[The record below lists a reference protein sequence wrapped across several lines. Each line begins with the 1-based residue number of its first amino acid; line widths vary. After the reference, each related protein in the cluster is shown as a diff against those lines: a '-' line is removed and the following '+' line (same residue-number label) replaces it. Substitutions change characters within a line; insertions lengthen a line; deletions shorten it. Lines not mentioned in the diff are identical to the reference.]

1 MRLAPNAQLWV
12 QRMVLER
19 LRSQASQS
27 FRWKVVWA
35 AFTVA
40 IFSWGVGF
48 YGPSVFLQ
56 TLHDDRGWSIS
67 TISTAIS
74 MHFLLSAGLVIYL
87 PEAQRRFG
95 VELVTQVGIGLAAV
109 GVVGWATAQQ
119 PWQLFLVAL
128 VSGAGWAAT
137 SGAAIN
143 SMVASWF
150 ERDRPKALSLA
161 FNGASI
167 GGLVFTPLWVL
178 LIARFGFPVTAA
190 IIGTVMV
197 AVLWPIAA
205 RYLRPRLN
213 DSHQKITAINSHKS
227 GEQIAPTISRT
238 ELLRDPRFVT
248 ISLAFALGL
257 FAQIGI
263 LAHAVT
269 RLAPEFGA
277 NGAAWAVSLMTAC
290 AVIGRTMLGW
300 MLGEYSRRVAAST
313 NFLVQVCGSG
323 LLISGS
329 NTPALILGC
338 VLFGL
343 GVGNLTSLPPLIVQK
358 EFSDSETGRAI
369 ALITAV
375 NQTVFAFGP
384 AVLGV
389 LRELEGGYT
398 LPFAVAALVQFA
410 AALVIVCYRPN

>member
-19 LRSQASQS
+19 LRSQASES
-27 FRWKVVWA
+27 SRWKVVWA

-56 TLHDDRGWSIS
+56 TLHDDRGWAIS

-74 MHFLLSAGLVIYL
+74 AHFLLSAGLVVYL

-143 SMVASWF
+143 SMVAPWF

-263 LAHAVT
+263 FAHVVT

-290 AVIGRTMLGW
+290 AVIGRTMLGRI
-300 MLGEYSRRVAAST
+300 LGEYSRRVAAST
-313 NFLVQVCGSG
+313 NFLVQVCG
-323 LLISGS
+323 LD
-329 NTPALILGC
+329 C
-338 VLFGL
+338 
-343 GVGNLTSLPPLIVQK
+343 
-358 EFSDSETGRAI
+358 
-369 ALITAV
+369 
-375 NQTVFAFGP
+375 
-384 AVLGV
+384 
-389 LRELEGGYT
+389 
-398 LPFAVAALVQFA
+398 
-410 AALVIVCYRPN
+410 

>member
-19 LRSQASQS
+19 LRSQASES
-27 FRWKVVWA
+27 SRWKVVWA

-56 TLHDDRGWSIS
+56 TLHDDRGWPIS

-74 MHFLLSAGLVIYL
+74 VHFLLSAGLVVYL

-95 VELVTQVGIGLAAV
+95 VEFVTQVGIGLAAV

-143 SMVASWF
+143 SVVAPWF
-150 ERDRPKALSLA
+150 ERDRPKALSFA

-178 LIARFGFPVTAA
+178 LIAQFGFPVTAA

-213 DSHQKITAINSHKS
+213 DSHHKITATSSHKS

-263 LAHAVT
+263 FAHVVT

-290 AVIGRTMLGW
+290 AVIGRTMLGRI
-300 MLGEYSRRVAAST
+300 LGEYSRRVAAST

-329 NTPALILGC
+329 NTPVLLLGC
-338 VLFGL
+338 ILFGL

-358 EFSDSETGRAI
+358 EFSDSETGRVI

-389 LRELEGGYT
+389 LRDLEGGYT

>member
-1 MRLAPNAQLWV
+1 
-12 QRMVLER
+12 
-19 LRSQASQS
+19 
-27 FRWKVVWA
+27 
-35 AFTVA
+35 
-40 IFSWGVGF
+40 
-48 YGPSVFLQ
+48 
-56 TLHDDRGWSIS
+56 
-67 TISTAIS
+67 
-74 MHFLLSAGLVIYL
+74 
-87 PEAQRRFG
+87 
-95 VELVTQVGIGLAAV
+95 
-109 GVVGWATAQQ
+109 
-119 PWQLFLVAL
+119 
-128 VSGAGWAAT
+128 
-137 SGAAIN
+137 
-143 SMVASWF
+143 MVAPWF

-190 IIGTVMV
+190 IIGTAMV

-213 DSHQKITAINSHKS
+213 DSHQEITAINSQKS
-227 GEQIAPTISRT
+227 GEQIARTISRT

-263 LAHAVT
+263 FAHVVT

-300 MLGEYSRRVAAST
+300 ILGESSRRIAAST

-323 LLISGS
+323 LLISES
-329 NTPALILGC
+329 NTPALLLGC
-338 VLFGL
+338 ILFGL

-358 EFSDSETGRAI
+358 EFSDSETGRVI